1 MTTRAIAPAITSTLP
16 PELEAAAQA
25 ARGRRAARAL
35 GKAVADGIVDALG
48 ERGTASAAKAKPEA
62 GAAEPPPSP
71 AAASASGRASTTTT
85 TTLPREL
92 DFLKDPKLS
101 IQDKVFRFL
110 LYLQDKADRELEA
123 KLKEMAPKSTTTT
136 RKEKKGWLGDALG
149 WLGKAVPGIGI
160 SLELLESPQG
170 RALLK
175 QITGPVL
182 AAAATAMG
190 APQLAPVL
198 MQLGPQ
204 LVDGAAKA
212 AGATTTTTSTT
223 QSEASTNDQ
232 RQIIELQHLM
242 EKQRT
247 TIQLLSNVMRVM
259 HETTG
264 AVVGNIR

>member
-1 MTTRAIAPAITSTLP
+1 MATPAIAPATTSTLP

-25 ARGRRAARAL
+25 AAGKRAARAV
-35 GKAVADGIVDALG
+35 GRAVADGILEAVGKRSAAAAG
-48 ERGTASAAKAKPEA
+48 GAPEASAA
-62 GAAEPPPSP
+62 EPSS
-71 AAASASGRASTTTT
+71 ASASAKASTTTT
-85 TTLPREL
+85 TTLPKEL

-101 IQDKVFRFL
+101 VQEKVFRFL

-136 RKEKKGWLGDALG
+136 RKERKGWLGDALG
-149 WLGKAVPGIGI
+149 WIGKAVPGIGI

-175 QITGPVL
+175 QISGPVL

-198 MQLGPQ
+198 MQMGPQ
-204 LVDGAAKA
+204 IVDGAARA
-212 AGATTTTTSTT
+212 AGATTTSTSTT

-247 TIQLLSNVMRVM
+247 TIQLLSNVLRVM
-259 HETTG
+259 DETTG
-264 AVVGNIR
+264 AVVANIR